1 VIRRLLNR
9 LGIGYVRLDG
19 SEAMLWSQAAR
30 HAPLLYRLF
39 RRSVAVADLDARL
52 NDFREWQQLKT
63 QLLPDDLIWP
73 FTFNQGTLA
82 MRQGFVVIRSG
93 KPVAGLVTIVS

>member
-1 VIRRLLNR
+1 MHA
-9 LGIGYVRLDG
+9 IGYVRLDD

-39 RRSVAVADLDARL
+39 RRSIAVAELDSRL
-52 NDFREWQQLKT
+52 ADIPDWHELKPQLM
-63 QLLPDDLIWP
+63 PDDLIWP
-73 FTFNQGTLA
+73 FEFNQGTLA

-93 KPVAGLVTIVS
+93 KPVAGFVMIAS